1 MNLDINSIISSLKG
15 ANPQKIV
22 LFGSYAYGKPN
33 KNSDIDLLVV
43 VDTDKTFHQ
52 RIQQLRPLLPKD
64 KPVDLIV
71 LTPLEYQ
78 KAKGINPLVSEID
91 SKGKVLYG

>member
-1 MNLDINSIISSLKG
+1 MNLDIDSLIAPLKST
-15 ANPQKIV
+15 NPQKIV
-22 LFGSYAYGKPN
+22 LFGSYAYGNPDPD
-33 KNSDIDLLVV
+33 SDVDLLVV

-64 KPVDLIV
+64 RPVDLIV
-71 LTPLEYQ
+71 LTPKEYQ
-78 KAKGINPLVSEID
+78 KAKGINPLVDEID

>member
-1 MNLDINSIISSLKG
+1 MNLDIDSLIAPLKST
-15 ANPQKIV
+15 NPQKIV
-22 LFGSYAYGKPN
+22 LFGSYAYGNPDPD
-33 KNSDIDLLVV
+33 SDVDLLVV

-64 KPVDLIV
+64 RPVDLIV
-71 LTPLEYQ
+71 LTPKEYQ
-78 KAKGINPLVSEID
+78 KAKGINPLVDEIN

>member
-1 MNLDINSIISSLKG
+1 MDLDINNIISSLKT

-22 LFGSYAYGKPN
+22 LFGSYAYGKPTQ
-33 KNSDIDLLVV
+33 NSDIDLLVV
-43 VDTDKTFHQ
+43 AKTDKSFHE

-64 KPVDLIV
+64 RSIDLIV
-71 LTPLEYQ
+71 LTPQEYQ
-78 KAKGINPLVSEID
+78 NAKGINPLVSEID